1 MNQIKNPLSERGEM
15 TAMEPP
21 MGIEPTTYALR
32 VHCSTNWARMAS
44 SRIIEKNHFSARKI
58 QKNCY
63 FLFIVSLY
71 DKVWEYDRT
80 SEREFLSVIASY
92 VSGQQRANSLT
103 RHPCR
108 PVLDTEFRDLETRSG
123 WHCTKVFLWFYSTVT
138 RMGNESIL
146 LLPGRK
152 DREENEIYFSLA
164 SMIVTLFPA
173 VRPNI
178 SGR

>member
-63 FLFIVSLY
+63 FLFVVSLY

-92 VSGQQRANSLT
+92 VSCQQRANSLNRSLVT
-103 RHPCR
+103 RVVPYS
-108 PVLDTEFRDLETRSG
+108 TRSFEILKHVKDDTVQKCSYDFTLQSRG
-123 WHCTKVFLWFYSTVT
+123 WAMSPYCSCPDERTERKMRFIFLLHRW
-138 RMGNESIL
+138 
-146 LLPGRK
+146 
-152 DREENEIYFSLA
+152 
-164 SMIVTLFPA
+164 
-173 VRPNI
+173 
-178 SGR
+178 